1 MENQKVIEVF
11 EQMVGKEFVQTE
23 EAILQEYATDI
34 TGLRM
39 VQKHFGWKSE
49 NLAQCIVKIHTK
61 EEAVEAV
68 RFLNQEEIVSVPRT
82 GGSGVCLGLETPKG
96 SVVLDLSE
104 MNEILEINEENLTVT
119 TQAGVALER
128 LEKVLNKKGYTTG
141 HFPQSLPLA
150 QMGGLVATR
159 SIGQFSTRYGGIED
173 LLVGIEGVL
182 PDGDL
187 VRIKNIPRK
196 STGPDLRHIWLGS
209 EGTMGVITEVTV
221 KIFPMA
227 KERCMQAYAIDSFHT
242 GLAIIQEIVQA
253 GWKPAVTRLHDE
265 TEAAE
270 SYGPF
275 MQNGESMLL
284 FLSEGPKGYAALE
297 GEAIRAVVEN
307 HGARALGSK
316 PVELWLVHRNDICEH
331 LDMYAKQGAVA
342 DTCEISAMWSD
353 IGKIYTEVLERAKK
367 EVPHLVAI
375 TGHSSHSYEQGTNIY
390 FMMGAMCAPQV
401 EAAQKTYD
409 QLFGIIME
417 TTLKYNGSICH
428 HHGVGRYRTKW
439 MKEELGSAYPML
451 EKIKGAFDPN
461 GVMNRGVL
469 IAEDN
474 K

>member
-1 MENQKVIEVF
+1 MENAKIISEF
-11 EQMVGKEFVQTE
+11 EQFVGKEHVHTD

-49 NLAQCIVKIHTK
+49 NLARCVLKFHSK
-61 EEAVEAV
+61 EEVIQAI
-68 RFLNQEEIVSVPRT
+68 RLLNQEKIVSVPRT
-82 GGSGVCLGLETPKG
+82 GGSGVCLGLETPKE

-119 TQAGVALER
+119 AQAGVALER
-128 LEKVLNKKGYTTG
+128 LEKVLNKKGYTSG

-150 QMGGLVATR
+150 QLGGLVATR

-173 LLVGIEGVL
+173 LLVGIEGIL
-182 PDGDL
+182 PDGEL

-209 EGTMGVITEVTV
+209 EGTMGVITEVTL

-227 KERCMQAYAIDSFHT
+227 EERWMKAYAVDSFQT
-242 GLAIIQEIVQA
+242 GLKMIQRIVQA

-265 TEAAE
+265 MEAAE

-275 MQNGESMLL
+275 IQKGESVML
-284 FLSEGPKGYAALE
+284 FLSEGPKGYASLE
-297 GEAIRAVVEN
+297 GAAIEEAAEEF
-307 HGARALGSK
+307 GARSLGSK
-316 PVELWLVHRNDICEH
+316 PVELWLVHRNDICDH

-353 IGKIYTEVLERAKK
+353 IGKIYTEVLERAKA
-367 EVPHLVAI
+367 EVPNLVAI
-375 TGHSSHSYEQGTNIY
+375 TGHSSHSYDQGTNVY
-390 FMMGAMCAPQV
+390 FMMGAMCRPTVEDAQV
-401 EAAQKTYD
+401 IYD

-428 HHGVGRYRTKW
+428 HHGVGRYRAKW

-461 GVMNRGVL
+461 GIMNQGAL
-469 IAEDN
+469 LPLE
-474 K
+474 